1 MRRTWLWVLIAAV
14 AALLVPAIA
23 NGALSASTSL
33 PTSAGAT
40 RIVVTVNGVG
50 TVPKRQRPIA
60 VSVAAGGAR
69 YTLAKVNN
77 RRWRSAKLK
86 PAAVTKL
93 RALKGTRVTV
103 RVKST
108 AGTRS
113 LRSVLRV
120 PASTGGTL
128 TPPPTTPPPTTTP
141 PGTPP
146 LFEAPASN
154 LIGNDAFNHISRYF
168 LNARFTDCPGLWPT
182 CAVEQRYNHCADGSW
197 EYYRLTPSSGSDIK
211 SFGSFQVTGAAAN
224 TDGSW
229 GVEYLLTAYSQQS
242 FYSWNVAANGTVT
255 GSYWAPGNLP
265 PNPPSESL
273 GPMVW
278 QGPITCTGSPY

>member
-1 MRRTWLWVLIAAV
+1 MVAAV

-23 NGALSASTSL
+23 NGALSTTTTL
-33 PTSAGAT
+33 PTAAGAT
-40 RIVVTVNGVG
+40 RIVVTVNGLA
-50 TVPKRQRPIA
+50 TVPPRQRPTA
-60 VSVAAGGAR
+60 VSVVAGGATYR
-69 YTLAKVNN
+69 LARVNAK
-77 RRWRSAKLK
+77 RWRSAKLR

-93 RALKGTRVTV
+93 IALKGKRVTV
-103 RVKST
+103 RLRSR
-108 AGTRS
+108 AGTRA

-120 PASTGGTL
+120 PASTIPPV
-128 TPPPTTPPPTTTP
+128 TPPPTTPPVTTP
-141 PGTPP
+141 VTPPP
-146 LFEAPASN
+146 LFEAPGSN

-182 CAVEQRYNHCADGSW
+182 CAVEQRYNHCSDFSW
-197 EYYRLTPSSGSDIK
+197 EYYRLTPVSGSDIK
-211 SFGSFQVTGAAAN
+211 SFGSFQITGAAAN

-255 GSYWAPGNLP
+255 GAYWAPGNLP
-265 PNPPSESL
+265 PNAPSESI

-278 QGPITCTGSPY
+278 QSPITCTGSPY